1 MLRKGLRGPVA
12 EETSLGWAL
21 SGCVGSLLR
30 FSEFIS
36 THVLKL
42 SEATF
47 AEAEAIHFCQM
58 RLKIFRKLKIF
69 VTLHLSQLI
78 H

>member
-12 EETSLGWAL
+12 EETSLGWAF

-47 AEAEAIHFCQM
+47 AEAEAIHFC
-58 RLKIFRKLKIF
+58 
-69 VTLHLSQLI
+69 
-78 H
+78 